1 MQPIATIVQI
11 TDSHLFSQPDAQLL
25 GITTLESFKQ
35 VVSLV
40 RQEMG
45 EIDLLLVTGD
55 IAQDSSPVAYRQF
68 AHYTEGLA
76 SNTRW
81 LPGNHDEL
89 LQMQSFCRNNSF
101 LNTQTSLGNWLL
113 LTLNSHVRHQSYGYL
128 ADIPALEKK
137 LKTTEQEHIM
147 LAIHHHILPL
157 GSAWLDNIN
166 LRNADEFLACIK
178 QFPQVKLVSCGH
190 AHQLSDLTLEHIRI
204 VTTPSTCV
212 QFMPW
217 AEDFKVDTQQPGFRV
232 FQLYADGRF
241 TTYVKRLPE
250 NSFLADE
257 HASGY

>member
-11 TDSHLFSQPDAQLL
+11 TDSHLFSQPEAQLL

-40 RQEMG
+40 KQEVG
-45 EIDLLLVTGD
+45 EVDLLLVTGD
-55 IAQDSSPVAYRQF
+55 IAQDSSSAAYRLF

-76 SNTRW
+76 SNIRW

-89 LQMQSFCRNNSF
+89 LRMQSFCRDNTF
-101 LNTQTSLGNWLL
+101 LNSRTVLGNWLL
-113 LTLNSHVRHQSYGYL
+113 LTLNSHVRHQPYGYL
-128 ADIPALEKK
+128 ADIQALEKT
-137 LKTTEQEHIM
+137 LKTAEQEHIM

-157 GSAWLDNIN
+157 GSAWLDSIN
-166 LRNADEFLACIK
+166 LHNADEFLACIK

-190 AHQLSDLTLEHIRI
+190 AHQLSDLTIDHLRI
-204 VTTPSTCV
+204 FTTPSTCV

-217 AEDFKVDTQQPGFRV
+217 SEDFKVDTQQPGFRY
-232 FQLYADGRF
+232 FQLYANGSF

-257 HASGY
+257 NASGY